1 MDQILMGREA
11 DIICVRE
18 QRQRERERRKMKNV
32 L

>member
-18 QRQRERERRKMKNV
+18 QRQRERERREMKNI